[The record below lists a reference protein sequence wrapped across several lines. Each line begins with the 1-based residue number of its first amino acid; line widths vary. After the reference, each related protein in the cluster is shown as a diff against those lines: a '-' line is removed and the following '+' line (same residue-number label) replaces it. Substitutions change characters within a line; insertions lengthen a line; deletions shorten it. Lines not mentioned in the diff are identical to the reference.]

1 MVYRLTLFQHSYLV
15 ERFYGKTSTRQIALD
30 FRNNFCL
37 PISAPTVLRKTVE
50 MTKTAIEVMSY
61 LIKTDPAFLPR
72 VGDIWEIDETYFNLG
87 KKETTLIVVKDLKTC
102 YFLAANLERASN
114 IETTTKALLYARSLA
129 RKCPI
134 ELRGD
139 GNSAYAKAC
148 RFAFGRKTKL
158 TINKKIGKMGQDQ
171 SIEGTF
177 GASIKSWIK
186 SKRSLHSPLISPI
199 LVAGYILSYNF
210 ARPCEVLGGITPAE
224 AAMAWNPLD
233 GKRGWPGMLQ
243 LAKNYGNV
251 RSVSRKQ
258 TIGSRRIFGQN
269 TLDEIQLITNNGITK
284 EGSST
289 SINNKQTCLSSFSN

>member
-114 IETTTKALLYARSLA
+114 IETTTKAFLENGTVAIQTYSWSNPGIYTKQEDRENGSRPIHRRYIWRIDKKLDKEQTKPSQPLDIAYTCRGLHTKLQFCKTLRSS
-129 RKCPI
+129 R
-134 ELRGD
+134 RH
-139 GNSAYAKAC
+139 NAC
-148 RFAFGRKTKL
+148 RSSYGVESPGRQTR
-158 TINKKIGKMGQDQ
+158 MAWH
-171 SIEGTF
+171 
-177 GASIKSWIK
+177 ASI
-186 SKRSLHSPLISPI
+186 
-199 LVAGYILSYNF
+199 
-210 ARPCEVLGGITPAE
+210 
-224 AAMAWNPLD
+224 
-233 GKRGWPGMLQ
+233 
-243 LAKNYGNV
+243 
-251 RSVSRKQ
+251 
-258 TIGSRRIFGQN
+258 GQK
-269 TLDEIQLITNNGITK
+269 LW
-284 EGSST
+284 
-289 SINNKQTCLSSFSN
+289 